1 MGRLCHP
8 GTSLWTILSA
18 KSVSFA
24 FQELSRQQRAFQILD
39 QESSQAK
46 GRLTQELQQTKNA
59 RNILQAEL
67 DKVGAPHF
75 IPSPCPWT
83 R

>member
-1 MGRLCHP
+1 M
-8 GTSLWTILSA
+8 WTILSA
-18 KSVSFA
+18 KRMYFA
-24 FQELSRQQRAFQILD
+24 FQELSSQQRAFQILYR
-39 QESSQAK
+39 ESWQAK